1 MGWRSTGAAFR
12 AGNYSGPLTSDQGG
26 FASGFAATFNAG
38 ISKAADIITTDI
50 AAERQQERELEQ
62 IRLRETLANQRA
74 SATRSR
80 SANNTT
86 VQQFEEAQAFSE
98 EYGVSVEEAI
108 RILAASDWDSSQAG
122 TALTNERAAGTGAVT
137 GLVLDEPATTEEP
150 ATPAVEETSSAVPSV
165 SVPSVAET
173 AQADDLLATE
183 PVPAQEEEGFIQIA
197 SRGDTVT
204 DIPIPL
210 ITSTDTEQPLI
221 ERAEEVVAEVA
232 SSDTPVGS
240 QPITYEDRVA
250 AGETP
255 AAAAATVVRGA
266 ERVPEMFAL
275 PSLTDIT
282 TLESA
287 LAVRDVLEGRR
298 QYLGGIDDY
307 YRTYMPVLEQRIQS
321 LGEGGLPDL
330 GELLQENK
338 RDELVEYINGGWERF
353 RGIVDEETLLA
364 HVRRAEE
371 LEGSAMS
378 MPSIPSSLD
387 DLRAMNSR
395 VQAGEFG
402 NPTYVPREW
411 RETLN
416 SALAEAE
423 FNDRYGSRLTP
434 DYIFD
439 DARTERELTGLLR
452 SAEGSLRSDHPVVRD
467 LQTALGIRNEMP
479 DEINIFDGL
488 TKDNWEVKE
497 AEALSRGDEEGAAT
511 IRDLGMRMNQGNP
524 DVAEVYDNISGIMA
538 RANAPVQEARANLA
552 AYLGAADSAY
562 RMTEIVARRPNILTL
577 TGGALPSAINRI
589 ENEIRGFSNLFGS
602 PGEETGVT
610 QAQFEA
616 EISRIEEQAN
626 TLFTNREI
634 DEAARDYAL
643 YKAQE
648 ARLAYMIV
656 RSQQGSGGVISNQ
669 DYNSALEQ
677 VRASTSAGTYE
688 DSLRS
693 LIAADGV
700 RVAASLQQ
708 VKDNDQIRLAQQTLA
723 ASGVEFPLVQDMFRS
738 IEENAEL
745 YGAGDAYNWLQGNV
759 TLVEG
764 EVPTTPADSTSD
776 QAGESGSMTNPI
788 TLPSDAT
795 PATVGEYVGPGQYY
809 LTPDGRL
816 MRMPTE

>member
-38 ISKAADIITTDI
+38 ISKAADIIVQDM
-50 AAERQQERELEQ
+50 AADKEQERELELV
-62 IRLRETLANQRA
+62 RLRETLAAQRSA
-74 SATRSR
+74 ATRSR
-80 SANNTT
+80 STNNTT
-86 VQQFEEAQAFSE
+86 VQQLEEANAFAE
-98 EYGVSVEEAI
+98 EYDVSVEEAI
-108 RILAASDWDSSQAG
+108 RMLAASDWDSSQAG
-122 TALTNERAAGTGAVT
+122 TALTNERASGTGAVT

-150 ATPAVEETSSAVPSV
+150 ATPAVEETSSVVPSV
-165 SVPSVAET
+165 SVPSVEET

-183 PVPAQEEEGFIQIA
+183 PVPAQEEEGFVQIA

-221 ERAEEVVAEVA
+221 ERAAEVVDEVV

-266 ERVPEMFAL
+266 ERVPELFAL

-307 YRTYMPVLEQRIQS
+307 YRTYMPILEQRIQS

-378 MPSIPSSLD
+378 MPSIPTGLD

-479 DEINIFDGL
+479 DEVALPNLADVRANNFQAL
-488 TKDNWEVKE
+488 A
-497 AEALSRGDEEGAAT
+497 AEATQR
-511 IRDLGMRMNQGNP
+511 GNP
-524 DVAEVYDNISGIMA
+524 
-538 RANAPVQEARANLA
+538 NLA
-552 AYLGAADSAY
+552 AEIMRVGEEMANTDPDGMQAKADAIEAASSTLARINTRIGEAQESQSNFINAADSAY
-562 RMTEIVARRPNILTL
+562 NMVSILAREPQILTFF
-577 TGGALPSAINRI
+577 GGTVPSFLSSVDNEVQSFTQVMGELGQREGSVAEAEARVSEFERQIADELAGGRINERAAAYAMY
-589 ENEIRGFSNLFGS
+589 
-602 PGEETGVT
+602 
-610 QAQFEA
+610 QAQ
-616 EISRIEEQAN
+616 EI
-626 TLFTNREI
+626 
-634 DEAARDYAL
+634 
-643 YKAQE
+643 
-648 ARLAYMIV
+648 RLAYMIV
-656 RSQQGSGGVISNQ
+656 RSQQPTGPISNTDFQ
-669 DYNSALEQ
+669 SAIQQ
-677 VRASTSAGTYE
+677 VRTSSRGSTVE
-688 DSLRS
+688 DSLRQIIERDRINVLS
-693 LIAADGV
+693 RQDALANDPQVIASNRILADANITDLDLTGGV
-700 RVAASLQQ
+700 LRPIQEIADV
-708 VKDNDQIRLAQQTLA
+708 R
-723 ASGVEFPLVQDMFRS
+723 
-738 IEENAEL
+738 
-745 YGAGDAYNWLQGNV
+745 GAGDALRWLSGETNLVPREDTPEIPASIPQGAIDM
-759 TLVEG
+759 LR
-764 EVPTTPADSTSD
+764 ADPSLRQAFDEKYGAGAAD
-776 QAGESGSMTNPI
+776 Q
-788 TLPSDAT
+788 
-795 PATVGEYVGPGQYY
+795 Y
-809 LTPDGRL
+809 LGGNQ
-816 MRMPTE
+816 